1 MVQADAAKELVGALG
16 LPGALMAIAIAFFY
30 GIKAAQALKNGKNG
44 RTGTHEIAGLSYK
57 DAIAISTN
65 AVSLADKSKDAIMS
79 NIDKTRHDVNG
90 NLMTVQVNLSE
101 AVDNQTERLGQKLDK
116 IAELLL
122 RKGSRG

>member
-1 MVQADAAKELVGALG
+1 
-16 LPGALMAIAIAFFY
+16 
-30 GIKAAQALKNGKNG
+30 
-44 RTGTHEIAGLSYK
+44 
-57 DAIAISTN
+57 
-65 AVSLADKSKDAIMS
+65 LADKSKDAIMS

>member
-1 MVQADAAKELVGALG
+1 
-16 LPGALMAIAIAFFY
+16 
-30 GIKAAQALKNGKNG
+30 
-44 RTGTHEIAGLSYK
+44 
-57 DAIAISTN
+57 
-65 AVSLADKSKDAIMS
+65 LADKSKDAIMS

-101 AVDNQTERLGQKLDK
+101 AVDNQTEQLGQKLDK

>member
-1 MVQADAAKELVGALG
+1 MVQADAAKDLVGGLG
-16 LPGALMAIAIAFFY
+16 LPGAIMALAIAFFY
-30 GIKAAQALKNGKNG
+30 GIKAAQALKNGK
-44 RTGTHEIAGLSYK
+44 TGTHEVSGLSYK

-90 NLMTVQVNLSE
+90 NLMTIQVNLSE